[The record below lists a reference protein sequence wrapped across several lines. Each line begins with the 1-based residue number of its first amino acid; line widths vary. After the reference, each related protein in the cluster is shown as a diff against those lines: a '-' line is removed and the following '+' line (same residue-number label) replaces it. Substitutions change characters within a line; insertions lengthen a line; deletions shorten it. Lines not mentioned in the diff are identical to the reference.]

1 MHGPITIING
11 LSDMMK
17 ILMGWRKQPET
28 MDAFFALIARGLVNY
43 ALAAREAGAR
53 VIYYTDSPGSLN
65 ILGPKY
71 AKQVTENF
79 YSAASE
85 SFR

>member
-28 MDAFFALIARGLVNY
+28 MDAFFALIAKGFVNY
-43 ALAAREAGAR
+43 ALAAREAGAG
-53 VIYYTDSPGSLN
+53 VIYYTDSPGEPEH
-65 ILGPKY
+65 LGTKI
-71 AKQVTENF
+71 
-79 YSAASE
+79 
-85 SFR
+85 R